1 MIFVKYQNRK
11 WGSLLII
18 VSMVTETWNIKAFYQ
33 HIRYR
38 LHLSPLVKRSI
49 VQTAPLGVGKEVV
62 DCPHDVKNNWQDGR
76 HIWQTQK

>member
-18 VSMVTETWNIKAFYQ
+18 VSMVTETWNIKAIYQ

-38 LHLSPLVKRSI
+38 MHLSALVSKDQLCRQLLL
-49 VQTAPLGVGKEVV
+49 V
-62 DCPHDVKNNWQDGR
+62 
-76 HIWQTQK
+76 